1 MSYTYDYTRKAA
13 AESAARRYFRYLK
26 MAVTRCL
33 RTKTFRFDGRE
44 YEYLYHPYNRTW
56 KNERGVEIPIFRELL
71 LQHQGKRVL
80 EVGNVLSHYFPI
92 AHDVVDKYEVG
103 PGVINKD
110 IVEFLPQEKYDLIVS
125 ISTLEHVG
133 WDEQPQ
139 DPPKLLQAIEHLRS
153 ACLSPN
159 GRLVASLPVGYNRYF
174 DGLLDS
180 GRSPFTDQHFLKRI
194 SKQNYW
200 IESKWEQVRDVPYG
214 RFVAHAIVI
223 GTIRGS

>member
-1 MSYTYDYTRKAA
+1 MSYTYDYTSKAA
-13 AESAARRYFRYLK
+13 GESAARRYFRSLK
-26 MAVTRCL
+26 MALTRCV

-71 LQHQGKRVL
+71 LRHEAQRIL

-92 AHDVVDKYEVG
+92 QHDVVDKYEVS

-110 IVEFLPQEKYDLIVS
+110 IIEFIPQQKYDLIVS

-139 DPPKLLQAIEHLRS
+139 EPAKLLQAIEHLRS
-153 ACLSPN
+153 ACLAPGGS
-159 GRLVASLPVGYNRYF
+159 LVASLPIGYNRYF
-174 DGLLDS
+174 DGLLNS
-180 GRSPFTDQHFLKRI
+180 GQSPFTTQHFLKRV

-200 IESKWEQVRDVPYG
+200 MESDWEQVRDVPYG
-214 RFVAHAIVI
+214 RFVAHAICI
-223 GTIRGS
+223 GIVHG